1 MVRINYLKKSITKI
15 NAKTLKQLKLLKDN
29 EFIDNKLYYHLKPT
43 DTPAPRFHG
52 QPKIKKL
59 EVPIR
64 PIVSYG
70 GSPLYNLKK
79 YIAKILKAENM
90 KMLKMKIT
98 TPRILPR
105 FPTASFFPLKMTR

>member
-15 NAKTLKQLKLLKDN
+15 NTKTLKQLKLLKDN

-43 DTPAPRFHG
+43 APRFHG